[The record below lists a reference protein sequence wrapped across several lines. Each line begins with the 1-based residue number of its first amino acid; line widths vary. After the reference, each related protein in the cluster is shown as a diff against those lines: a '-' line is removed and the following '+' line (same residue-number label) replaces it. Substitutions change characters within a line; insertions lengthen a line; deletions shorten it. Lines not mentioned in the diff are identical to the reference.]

1 MESTGVFSGPG
12 VELRSGPIPLH
23 YQVYRHL
30 RDLLDQDRLG
40 PGDRLPAERELCAF
54 YGCSLITVRRALD
67 ELARE
72 RRLVRMRGRGTFV
85 TRPPVDRNL
94 QLLKSFSEDM
104 RARGLSPGTR
114 ILAERAEGA
123 TASVA
128 KALRLAPGA
137 PTYLLERLRLVGG
150 EPLLLEEV
158 HLPAERFP
166 GLLGA
171 DLEQGSLYE
180 LLARRYNTRLEY
192 AQETIE
198 PIAPQ
203 AREAELL
210 GVRRGSPALLLE
222 LVGFDQESEPVEYTR
237 STVRGDRARYHVDAR
252 GGRAGELRV
261 VSD

>member
-1 MESTGVFSGPG
+1 MTAEVFRGARM
-12 VELRSGPIPLH
+12 ELRPGPIPLH

-30 RDLLDQDRLG
+30 RRALDTGDLRS
-40 PGDRLPAERELCAF
+40 GDRLPAERELCEF

-85 TRPPVDRNL
+85 TEPPVDRNL
-94 QLLKSFSEDM
+94 QLLKSFSQDM
-104 RARGLSPGTR
+104 RQRGLEPSTR
-114 ILAERAEGA
+114 ILAERREPAS
-123 TASVA
+123 ASVA
-128 KALRLAPGA
+128 EALGLDIGDD
-137 PTYLLERLRLVGG
+137 TYLLERLRLVGG
-150 EPLLLEEV
+150 QPLVLEEV
-158 HLPAERFP
+158 HLPADRFP
-166 GLLGA
+166 GLLDA

-180 LLARRYNTRLEY
+180 LLARRYETRLEW

-198 PIAPQ
+198 PVALDQ
-203 AREAELL
+203 READLL
-210 GVRRGSPALLLE
+210 GQRRARPALLLE
-222 LVGFDQESEPVEYTR
+222 LLAFDQNGRPVEFCR